1 MIFLES
7 YRLEL
12 EVIGPIHVGTGEAFP
27 AYSYLVDESKKEA
40 LILDAGR
47 LLELLS
53 EQQQQNYLQ
62 AIAQGPKRAQESL
75 QSLWNSG
82 LVDPTPA
89 VLRRLSATPA
99 FINTV
104 KNATDAAGLEF
115 RPLPRSPLGAYL
127 PGSSIKGAL
136 RTAWMFKRLLTQK
149 QDVEHKG
156 AWSWG
161 AKAPSGEWPL
171 VHPPKNI
178 SPSVAQGFEALVLD
192 YAYTNNQGR
201 QQLNLHRDPFRQV
214 RIGDSEPTENLLL
227 NRIGVFHPRS
237 QMDQTAI
244 LAEMF
249 RVGTKLQATLRLHT
263 GLARQ
268 KHKDTVSHSI
278 SAQDLAEA
286 CQEYYLEVAAREEE
300 FAKQQ
305 GLDNALKTYRELNQ
319 RLQADPH
326 AFPLRIGFGSGR
338 MSIRL
343 ALLLEGE
350 EGKEPRTRKTAGHS
364 NPKDGFPLG
373 WAIARLEP
381 HHEAS

>member
-1 MIFLES
+1 MSFLES

-12 EVIGPIHVGTGEAFP
+12 ELLGPIHVGTGEAFP
-27 AYSYLVDESKKEA
+27 AYSYLVDEAQKEV

-53 EQQQQNYLQ
+53 PEQQENYLQ
-62 AIAQGPKRAQESL
+62 AVAQGPKRAQQSL
-75 QSLWNSG
+75 QSLWNSR

-89 VLRRLSATPA
+89 ILRRLSATQA

-136 RTAWMFKRLLTQK
+136 RTAWLFKRVVRQGQDIEYKGRWQWGQK
-149 QDVEHKG
+149 VQGD
-156 AWSWG
+156 
-161 AKAPSGEWPL
+161 EWPL
-171 VHPPKNI
+171 IQPPRSI
-178 SPSVAQGFEALVLD
+178 STNLAQGFEALVLD
-192 YAYTNNQGR
+192 YATERGT
-201 QQLNLHRDPFRQV
+201 NLHRDPFRQV
-214 RIGDSEPTENLLL
+214 RVGDSEPSENLLL
-227 NRIGVFHPRS
+227 NRIGVFHPKG
-237 QMDQTAI
+237 QMDQTVI

-268 KHKDTVSHSI
+268 SHKDTVSHPI
-278 SAQDLAEA
+278 SAQALAEA
-286 CQEYYLEVAAREEE
+286 CREYYQEVAAREEE
-300 FAKQQ
+300 FAKKN
-305 GLDNALKTYRELNQ
+305 GLNTALQTYKKLEQ
-319 RLQADPH
+319 RLQADPQ

-343 ALLLEGE
+343 ALLLDGE
-350 EGKEPRTRKTAGHS
+350 EGQEPKTRKTAGS
-364 NPKDGFPLG
+364 ASPKDGFPLG

-381 HHEAS
+381 H

>member
-1 MIFLES
+1 MSFLES

-12 EVIGPIHVGTGEAFP
+12 EFIAPIHVGTNEAFP
-27 AYSYLVDESKKEA
+27 AYSYLVDEAKKEA
-40 LILDAGR
+40 LILDASR

-89 VLRRLSATPA
+89 ILRHLPVSPA
-99 FINTV
+99 FIQTV

-136 RTAWMFKRLLTQK
+136 RTAWMFKRILNQGR
-149 QDVEHKG
+149 DIEYRG
-156 AWSWG
+156 RWSWG
-161 AKAPSGEWPL
+161 RASPKDEWPL
-171 VHPPKNI
+171 IQPPKSI
-178 SPSVAQGFEALVLD
+178 APRVAQEFEALVLD
-192 YAYTNNQGR
+192 YQTER
-201 QQLNLHRDPFRQV
+201 SPNLHRDPFRQV
-214 RIGDSEPTENLLL
+214 RVGDSEPTENLLL
-227 NRIGVFHPRS
+227 NRIGVFHPRG
-237 QMDQTAI
+237 QMDQTVI
-244 LAEMF
+244 LAETF
-249 RVGTKLQATLRLHT
+249 RVGTRLQATLRLHT

-268 KHKDTVSHSI
+268 KHKDTVSHPI
-278 SAQDLAEA
+278 PARALAEA
-286 CQEYYLEVAAREEE
+286 CQEYYREIAAREEA
-300 FAKQQ
+300 FAQQNDLKQAQ
-305 GLDNALKTYRELNQ
+305 RVYQELHQ
-319 RLQADPH
+319 RLETDPKV
-326 AFPLRIGFGSGR
+326 FPLRIGFGSGR

-350 EGKEPRTRKTAGHS
+350 EGKEPKTRKTAGHS
-364 NPKDGFPLG
+364 KPKDGFPLG

-381 HHEAS
+381 H